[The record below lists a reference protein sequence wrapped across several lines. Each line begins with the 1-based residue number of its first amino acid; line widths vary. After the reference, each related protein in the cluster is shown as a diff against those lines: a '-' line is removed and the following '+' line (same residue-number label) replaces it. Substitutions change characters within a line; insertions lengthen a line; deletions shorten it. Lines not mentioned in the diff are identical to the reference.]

1 MRHRNLLESA
11 FNAVIS
17 AAQPKFLRDEHFP
30 KPPKGRVVVLW
41 AGKGVAQVAR
51 AFERVWDGP
60 LEGLVV
66 TRCGYAVPC
75 EPIEVVEAAHPIPDR
90 TGLNAAHRMLML
102 AESLTAYDLLIALI
116 TGGGSAF
123 LPAHPVGLSLRD
135 EQALC
140 SALLSSGAP
149 ISDMNCVRKHFSE
162 IKGGR
167 LALAAYP
174 AKKVSYIVS
183 DIPGDDLSLVP
194 SGPTIPNSSTRQDA
208 LKMVN
213 QYGLKLPAAVLQHLN
228 TATADAADPTDAR
241 FKNNLV
247 NLLASPQSSL
257 DAASE
262 IVRSND
268 IQPWILSDAIEG
280 EAREIGKMHTAM
292 AKHILGRD
300 QPMHKPVCLIS
311 GGETTVTLKGSGR
324 GGPNTEFLLSLT
336 IAIDGTQGIDA
347 FAADT
352 DGIDGSGNNA
362 GAFAD
367 GTTCARP
374 CRMGLNAKDFLLNN
388 DAYSAFEHLNDLFV
402 PGSTGT
408 NVNDFRAVIVQ

>member
-11 FNAVIS
+11 FDAAIS

-30 KPPKGRVVVLW
+30 KPPKGRVVVLG

-51 AFERVWDGP
+51 AFEKVWDGP

-66 TRCGYAVPC
+66 TRYGYAIPC
-75 EPIEVVEAAHPIPDR
+75 EHIEVVEAAHPIPDR
-90 TGLNAAHRMLML
+90 AGLNAAHRMLML
-102 AESLTAYDLLIALI
+102 AESLTENDLVIALI
-116 TGGGSAF
+116 TGGGSAL
-123 LPAHPVGLSLRD
+123 LPAPPVGLSLSD

-140 SALLSSGAP
+140 SALLSSGAA

-174 AKKVSYIVS
+174 AKMVSYIVS
-183 DIPGDDLSLVP
+183 DIPGDDLSLVS

-208 LKMVN
+208 LTIIN

-228 TATADAADPTDAR
+228 TAAADAPDPADAR
-241 FKNNLV
+241 FKNSLV
-247 NLLASPQSSL
+247 NLLASPHNSL

-262 IVRSND
+262 IIRSND

-280 EAREIGKMHTAM
+280 EAREIGKMHAAM
-292 AKHILGRD
+292 AKHIFSRD
-300 QPMHKPVCLIS
+300 QPMQKPVCLIS

-324 GGPNTEFLLSLT
+324 GGPNTEFLLSLA
-336 IAIDGTQGIDA
+336 IAIDGTQGIEA

-352 DGIDGSGNNA
+352 DGIDGSENNA

-367 GTTCARP
+367 GTTCARLR
-374 CRMGLNAKDFLLNN
+374 RMGLNAKDFLLNN

-402 PGSTGT
+402 PGPTGT